1 MSDLPFTREILRI
14 AARATGAGRLEAPQ
28 GTATRRSPT
37 CGDRIRID
45 VALCDHAIRELA
57 HDTRACVLCQASA
70 SILASS
76 AAGQTR
82 NTLKVLRE
90 SVASMLKDGGAPPAT
105 PFADYALLQPA
116 AAHRNRHGCV
126 LLPIDAA
133 LEALESAEANA

>member
-1 MSDLPFTREILRI
+1 MSDLPFTKEILRI
-14 AARATGAGRLEAPQ
+14 AARATGAGRLDAPD

-70 SILASS
+70 AILA
-76 AAGQTR
+76 AGAPGQKR
-82 NTLKVLRE
+82 KSLKALRE
-90 SVASMLKDGGAPPAT
+90 SVASMLKEDGAPPAA

-126 LLPIDAA
+126 LLPLDAA
-133 LEALESAEANA
+133 LEALDDAGA